1 TRFLCYSLNVLHLEE
16 SELFEKHGFHFAAG
30 QRESLGKLWEHLQN
44 EDWSEEA
51 LEEELLEVSASFWM
65 QRLQGDPFASP
76 LPAHL
81 FTYVLAGLMYVGRAL
96 LGEWAIPTKDRPE
109 IEDLG
114 GEFAQVR
121 DAWLC
126 KATYSPMGYTLSL
139 LLYGRAIAKQTG
151 SRLMVSWSKTKELMY
166 FMGKPIPMDDIR
178 SMVADMTVDAEDLL
192 LNVLMFKEGDDVR
205 FKIPLADI
213 EEDLTHTQRGKSF
226 IHSNGLAG
234 KEVEMLEDLVKGR
247 RRQEFLD
254 KNGQWKWG
262 GIRKHLEDVDKFKEL
277 LLLLVHFT
285 NQPSRGVSQS
295 LSHFDSPKVIPRFL
309 PERIG
314 QLMAMYM
321 VYVRPLTDRWE
332 ADQWALYDKMSPPSG
347 FIWHDENGPWESS
360 RMSRAVSNWTLH
372 YMGRRIT
379 LQDWR
384 HIAVSIS
391 KKLARDR
398 GVKKADF
405 ENDDD
410 DDDSEQYEIPD
421 DLAASHTS
429 KTAENYGVTID
440 VLKRLTAES
449 LEIFGQ
455 VASPASSSG
464 IRGALCCAP
473 TTCAGPKIFRDHRY

>member
-1 TRFLCYSLNVLHLEE
+1 
-16 SELFEKHGFHFAAG
+16 
-30 QRESLGKLWEHLQN
+30 
-44 EDWSEEA
+44 
-51 LEEELLEVSASFWM
+51 
-65 QRLQGDPFASP
+65 
-76 LPAHL
+76 
-81 FTYVLAGLMYVGRAL
+81 
-96 LGEWAIPTKDRPE
+96 
-109 IEDLG
+109 
-114 GEFAQVR
+114 
-121 DAWLC
+121 
-126 KATYSPMGYTLSL
+126 
-139 LLYGRAIAKQTG
+139 
-151 SRLMVSWSKTKELMY
+151 
-166 FMGKPIPMDDIR
+166 
-178 SMVADMTVDAEDLL
+178 MTVDAEDLL
-192 LNVLMFKEGDDVR
+192 WNVLMFKEGEDVR

-213 EEDLTHTQRGKSF
+213 EDDLTHTQRGKSF

-234 KEVEMLEDLVKGR
+234 KEVEMLEDLVNGR

-262 GIRKHLEDVDKFKEL
+262 GIRKHLKDVDKFKEL

-285 NQPSRGVSQS
+285 NQPSRGGEITGLRLVNGINRDRNGFVIDGEFVLVTQYHKS

-309 PERIG
+309 PERIR

-321 VYVRPLTDRWE
+321 
-332 ADQWALYDKMSPPSG
+332 
-347 FIWHDENGPWESS
+347 HDENGPWESS

-384 HIAVSIS
+384 HIAVAIS

-421 DLAASHTS
+421 DLAASHTT
-429 KTAENYGVTID
+429 KTAENYGVTIN
-440 VLKRLTAES
+440 VLKQLTAES

-455 VASPASSSG
+455 VSHQWHKFLGLIEQPSSPSLKPSLKRKCVVEAG
-464 IRGALCCAP
+464 GLAP
-473 TTCAGPKIFRDHRY
+473 RKRPKILPLNKAVSEVASEQALLKALQAVLRDDYAQFRTPQQKEAVQLAAAKETLLVAILLTGGGKA